1 MKVLS
6 SNAFREALLA
16 LAPRFERASGRKV
29 EAQFIGGAE
38 LLRRLRG
45 EERADLVIL
54 QRSAIEE
61 LIGAGKLAAGS
72 RADLA
77 KSGIGIAVR
86 KGARKPEA
94 ATGEALKRS
103 LLAAKSVAVSSGPS
117 GVYLLKLFERMGIP
131 KERVVQTPPGVP
143 AAGLVARGDA
153 ELGFQQVSEI
163 LPVPGVD
170 YAGALPPE
178 VQHYTVFSAGI
189 HAGAQEPE
197 AARALMEFL
206 VSGDA
211 AGVVTEKGMDPC

>member
-6 SNAFREALLA
+6 SNAFREAFLA

-29 EAQFIGGAE
+29 EAQFIGGAVV
-38 LLRRLRG
+38 LPRLRG
-45 EERADLVIL
+45 EESADLVIL
-54 QRSAIEE
+54 QRSAIDE

-72 RADLA
+72 RTDLA

-86 KGARKPEA
+86 KGTRKPDT
-94 ATGEALKRS
+94 ATGEALRRS

-131 KERVVQTPPGVP
+131 KERIVQTPPGVP
-143 AAGLVARGDA
+143 AAGLVAKGEV

-170 YAGALPPE
+170 YAGALPPD

-197 AARALMEFL
+197 AARALVEYL
-206 VSGDA
+206 VSREA
-211 AGVVTEKGMDPC
+211 AGIVREKGMDPC